1 MAKHYP
7 QALWDAI
14 RAYWENNFS
23 ASYLDA
29 ANAVAR
35 GEDSPNKSAISSKAK
50 SQGWVKKYNID
61 EHKIS
66 DVSDGGKNKTDGT
79 DKAFD
84 NGQTLAEINSKA
96 KRKADI
102 RQVKSDGL
110 ADIIT
115 KNIHLSRAEIDELC
129 VDFRAEVVQKH
140 RGDFNEANSV
150 VDLCIQLFKKA
161 MDIIL
166 EGGYVS
172 DGDIVEKNGYV
183 HQNLKQNLVLAEFT
197 IKAMLNAAGVKN
209 IAQTNERKSYGLETF
224 EESTN
229 SSELSKKAMSQTSM
243 ANHYE
248 RIRLS
253 KPNEKQK
260 MKDRLKGLVE
270 S

>member
-1 MAKHYP
+1 MAYP
-7 QALWDAI
+7 QTLWDAI
-14 RAYWENNFS
+14 RAYWENTN
-23 ASYLDA
+23 ASYLEA
-29 ANAVAR
+29 AKAVCK
-35 GEDSPNKSAISSKAK
+35 GEDIPSKPVIYKRAQRENWKKKGNGEVTDGNGGNEALLIGQSLANINNKAK
-50 SQGWVKKYNID
+50 KKVDVKQSSGN
-61 EHKIS
+61 
-66 DVSDGGKNKTDGT
+66 
-79 DKAFD
+79 
-84 NGQTLAEINSKA
+84 
-96 KRKADI
+96 
-102 RQVKSDGL
+102 GL
-110 ADIIT
+110 ADVIT

-129 VDFRAEVVQKH
+129 VDFRVEVLQKH

-150 VDLCIQLFKKA
+150 VNLCIQLFKKA

-209 IAQTNERKSYGLETF
+209 IAQTNERKAYGLETF
-224 EESTN
+224 EEST
-229 SSELSKKAMSQTSM
+229 SSGELSKKAMSQTSM